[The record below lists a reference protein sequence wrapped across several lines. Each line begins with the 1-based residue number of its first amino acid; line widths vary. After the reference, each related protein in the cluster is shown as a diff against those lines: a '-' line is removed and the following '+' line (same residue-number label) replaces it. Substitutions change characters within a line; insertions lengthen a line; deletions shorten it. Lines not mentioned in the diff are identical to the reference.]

1 MPGSKSW
8 GSEGAVARFELVS
21 FLVQRSWGTHRLRT
35 ALAVLGIALG
45 VGVVL
50 AIHITDHN
58 TIQSR
63 LRDAGG
69 GLADFELVPRE
80 RGAEPSAVRE
90 ALVERPGVENVALL
104 RRGEIEMAG
113 PGSAPSRGMLIGVGP
128 LPASGFGFWNVVAGR
143 EPVGSDQVALG
154 AEWAAAL
161 GLRLGDNV
169 TLTAP
174 TVATGTRCVDGER
187 IGVQPTGAA
196 PGPVVATVVGFLG
209 TEGLGGQAA
218 GQVVFAAHAVAAS
231 LLPRDLTLFQVRR
244 APGADLDRLRQDL
257 RADFVVRDERS
268 ALLGESAD
276 ERAFRNGVKLV
287 GGLALMLGM
296 FVVFQTLSQTLV
308 ERLRQIGIL
317 RCLGVT
323 PGGVARVLLWDALLL
338 SICGVVCGIGIG
350 LLIALALQRAE
361 ISTLGMFK
369 AWDLVEFPWRPA
381 LSTGLLGIAFTLAG
395 AAFPLWRAR
404 RIAPLQVLH
413 ARGIDGGGD
422 VLRGVNVFLFLL
434 LVLVLPVGYLAMTT
448 LLAASERET
457 REVLLQLAGLLLG
470 FGVVLLVVPGVIRS
484 AGRALLAPL
493 RRSLPLPVHLVE
505 KSLHRQSGRFAA
517 SVCGLSL
524 CLTAWIGLESLTTA
538 LHGEARAFA
547 SRALDD
553 RLFIRVPPMDAG
565 AVERWKSIPS
575 VQGAAPVMG
584 PVLAPVPVFGID
596 PDLLAGGGA
605 AFEGRP
611 DLARRFGEVRSL
623 VVSPRLARLS
633 DLAEGSAL
641 TLMTDGGPVAYTVL
655 AVSDRVGFFPD
666 DPAFALA
673 HPRFVEQDFCLPAD
687 RFERWTLR
695 LQPGAR
701 ASAVLSDVRRIFPD
715 LRYAKSG
722 EGILAYLLRD
732 VTRDFRLFQ
741 ILLALVLLLGGIGVL
756 NAMTIAALGR
766 AREIGVLRALGA
778 SRGQLRTTF
787 VVEGALVGML
797 STGVAWLLGL
807 PLGQVLVRGMNR
819 VAGLDAPYLVPWH
832 AVLLVP
838 ALGIGIGLLAALVPG
853 MRAARVQAAEAVRF
867 E

>member
-1 MPGSKSW
+1 MPDSKSS
-8 GSEGAVARFELVS
+8 GSERVVARSGLVS
-21 FLVQRSWGTHRLRT
+21 FLVRRSWRTHRLRT

-80 RGAEPSAVRE
+80 RGADPSSARDGLL
-90 ALVERPGVENVALL
+90 ARGGIDAVALL
-104 RRGEIEMAG
+104 RRGEIEVAG
-113 PGSAPSRGMLIGVGP
+113 PAGAPTPGMLIGVAP
-128 LPASGFGFWNVVAGR
+128 LPPAGFGLWNLVAGH
-143 EPVGSDQVALG
+143 EPTGSGQVAVG
-154 AEWAAAL
+154 GEWAAAL
-161 GLRLGDNV
+161 GIGLGDAV
-169 TLTAP
+169 TLSAP
-174 TVATGTRCVDGER
+174 RVAVRTRCVDGQR
-187 IGVQPTGAA
+187 IGVEAGGEPPA
-196 PGPVVATVVGFLG
+196 PVLATVVGFVG
-209 TEGLGGQAA
+209 TEGLGEQAA
-218 GQVVFAAHAVAAS
+218 GQVVFASHDVAQS
-231 LLPRDLTLFQVRR
+231 LLPRDLTLIQVRR
-244 APGADLDRLRQDL
+244 ASGADLDELRQSL
-257 RADFVVRDERS
+257 LADFVVRDGRS
-268 ALLGESAD
+268 AFLGESAD

-323 PGGVARVLLWDALLL
+323 PGGVASVLLCDAFLL
-338 SICGVVCGIGIG
+338 SICGVLSGVGIG
-350 LLIALALQRAE
+350 LLIALGLQRAQ

-369 AWDLVEFPWRPA
+369 AWELVEFPWRPA
-381 LSTGLLGIAFTLAG
+381 LSTGLLGIAFTMAG

-404 RIAPLQVLH
+404 RIAPLRVLH
-413 ARGIDGGGD
+413 ARGLDGGGD

-448 LLAASERET
+448 LLAENERET

-470 FGVVLLVVPGVIRS
+470 FGVVLLVVPGVIQVT
-484 AGRALLAPL
+484 GRAVLAPL
-493 RRSLPLPVHLVE
+493 RRRLPLPVHLVE

-517 SVCGLSL
+517 SVCGLAL

-547 SRALDD
+547 GRALED
-553 RLFIRVPPMDAG
+553 RLFIRIPPTDQPGVDRLA
-565 AVERWKSIPS
+565 AIPS
-575 VQGAAPVMG
+575 VRGIEPSIG

-596 PDLLAGGGA
+596 PASLTGMGG

-611 DLARRFGEVRSL
+611 ELARRFGEVRSL

-655 AVSDRVGFFPD
+655 AVSDRVGYYPD

-673 HPRFVEQDFCLPAD
+673 HPRFVEQDFCVATD
-687 RFERWTLR
+687 RFQKLTLR
-695 LQPGAR
+695 LEPGAR
-701 ASAVLSDVRRIFPD
+701 ADEVLAAVRRIEPG
-715 LRYAKSG
+715 LQYAKSG

-741 ILLALVLLLGGIGVL
+741 ILLGLVLLLGGIGVL
-756 NAMTIAALGR
+756 NATTIAALGR

-778 SRGQLRTTF
+778 SRGQLRAMF
-787 VVEGALVGML
+787 VVEGALVGTL
-797 STGVAWLLGL
+797 SSGVAWLLGI
-807 PLGQVLVRGMNR
+807 PLGQILVRGMNR
-819 VAGLDAPYLVPWH
+819 VAGLDAPCLVPWH
-832 AVLLVP
+832 AVFLVP
-838 ALGIGIGLLAALVPG
+838 AFGLGIGLLAALVPG
-853 MRAARVQAAEAVRF
+853 LRAARVEVAEAVRF

>member
-1 MPGSKSW
+1 MAG
-8 GSEGAVARFELVS
+8 FELVS
-21 FLVQRSWGTHRLRT
+21 FFVQRSWRTHRLRT

-58 TIQSR
+58 TVQSR

-69 GLADFELVPRE
+69 GLADFELLPRE
-80 RGAEPSAVRE
+80 RGADPVKAGVSLLA
-90 ALVERPGVENVALL
+90 RPDVAAVALL
-104 RRGEIEMAG
+104 RRGEVDVAG
-113 PGSAPSRGMLIGVGP
+113 PAGAPGRGMLFGIGP
-128 LPASGFGFWNVVAGR
+128 LPVAGFGFWNLVAGE
-143 EPVGSDQVALG
+143 EPKTEDQVLLG
-154 AEWAAAL
+154 AEWAAASGIAVGDRVEL
-161 GLRLGDNV
+161 AAPSVPLRS
-169 TLTAP
+169 
-174 TVATGTRCVDGER
+174 RCVDGVRVGSEDVEAR
-187 IGVQPTGAA
+187 PA
-196 PGPVVATVVGFLG
+196 PRSAIVVGLVG

-218 GQVVFAAHAVAAS
+218 GQVVFAAHDVARA
-231 LLPRDLTLFQVRR
+231 LLPRELTLLQLRR
-244 APGADLDRLRQDL
+244 RSGADLDALRQAL
-257 RADFVVRDERS
+257 QAEHVVRDERS

-296 FVVFQTLSQTLV
+296 FVVFQTLSQALV

-323 PGGVARVLLWDALLL
+323 PGGVARIFLADALLL
-338 SICGVVCGIGIG
+338 SVVGVLAGIGVG
-350 LLIALALQRAE
+350 LVIALALQRAQ

-369 AWDLVEFPWRPA
+369 SWDLVEFPWRPA
-381 LSTGLLGIAFTLAG
+381 LYTGLLGIGFTMAG
-395 AAFPLWRAR
+395 ASFPLWRAR

-413 ARGIDGGGD
+413 ARGIDSGAD

-448 LLAASERET
+448 LLAESERET
-457 REVLLQLAGLLLG
+457 REVLFQLAGLLLG
-470 FGVVLLVVPGVIRS
+470 FGVVLLVVPGVIRT
-484 AGRALLAPL
+484 AGRAVLWPL
-493 RRSLPLPVHLVE
+493 RRSFPLAVHLVD
-505 KSLHRQSGRFAA
+505 KSLRRQAGRFAA
-517 SVCGLSL
+517 SVCGLAL
-524 CLTAWIGLESLTTA
+524 CLTAWIALESLTTA

-547 SRALDD
+547 SRALED
-553 RLFIRVPPMDAG
+553 RLFVRVPPTG
-565 AVERWKSIPS
+565 AQGLERFRSIPG
-575 VQGAAPVMG
+575 VRDVEAITG
-584 PVLAPVPVFGID
+584 PVLAPVQVSGIE
-596 PDLLAGGGA
+596 PARLAAPGA
-605 AFEGRP
+605 AFDARP
-611 DLARRFGEVRSL
+611 ELARRFGEVRSL

-633 DLAEGSAL
+633 DLGEGSAV

-673 HPRFVEQDFCLPAD
+673 HPRFVEQDFCVAAD
-687 RFERWTLR
+687 RFERLTLH
-695 LQPGAR
+695 LEPGVR
-701 ASAVLSDVRRIFPD
+701 AGEVVGAVRRAEPG
-715 LRYAKSG
+715 LRFSKSG

-741 ILLALVLLLGGIGVL
+741 ILLGLVLLLGGVGVL

-778 SRGQLRTTF
+778 SRRQLRRMF
-787 VVEGALVGML
+787 VVEGAVVGVL
-797 STGVAWLLGL
+797 ASATAWGLGV
-807 PLGQVLVRGMNR
+807 PLGQIVVRGMNR

-838 ALGIGIGLLAALVPG
+838 VLGVGIGVAAALVPG
-853 MRAARVQAAEAVRF
+853 VRAARVEPAEAIRF